1 MAQPWTGGAA
11 DTTIARL
18 NISANASYFL
28 MHHPAQW
35 ELVVENDTA
44 EWLPTFSTLYEI
56 AGVNGVQQIPQGGT
70 DSTLSRVHYMDQGY
84 TILPQELGYQT
95 RYPCRAGGY
104 YYTSI
109 WDTPKQVGS
118 KLFWSTDE
126 SGYNDWR
133 RQLLADGMI
142 QPPEPEIL
150 ELLVERHQKR
160 IERNISMQH
169 IPEIAK
175 RLDSMRLQLEQM
187 QQAADQLQTPP
198 PAAAKRRTARKAA
211 RSE

>member
-1 MAQPWTGGAA
+1 MNQPWTGNTPQSAA
-11 DTTIARL
+11 PRL
-18 NISANASYFL
+18 NISPNAPYYM

-35 ELVVENDTA
+35 ELVIEGDKA

-56 AGVNGVQQIPQGGT
+56 AGVNGVQSTPAGP
-70 DSTLSRVHYMDQGY
+70 DSTMARVNFMDKGY

-95 RYPCRAGGY
+95 RYPTKVGGY

-109 WDTPKQVGS
+109 WDQPKQVGT

-126 SGYNDWR
+126 AAYNEWR
-133 RQLLADGMI
+133 RDLLKNGTI

-150 ELLVERHQKR
+150 ELLVERHEKR

-175 RLDSMRLQLEQM
+175 RLDEMRDQLTAM
-187 QQAADQLQTPP
+187 QQASGAKAE
-198 PAAAKRRTARKAA
+198 PAPKKRRSKANV
-211 RSE
+211 

>member
-1 MAQPWTGGAA
+1 M
-11 DTTIARL
+11 
-18 NISANASYFL
+18 

-35 ELVVENDTA
+35 ELVIENDTA

-56 AGVNGVQQIPQGGT
+56 AGVNGVQSTPAGP
-70 DSTLSRVHYMDQGY
+70 DSTMARVHYMDQGY

-95 RYPCRAGGY
+95 RYPTRMGGY

-109 WDTPKQVGS
+109 WDKPKQVGS

-126 SGYNDWR
+126 KEYNQWR
-133 RQLLADGMI
+133 RDLLESG
-142 QPPEPEIL
+142 PEPEIL
-150 ELLVERHQKR
+150 ELLVERHEKR

-175 RLDSMRLQLEQM
+175 KLDAMRDQLTAM
-187 QQAADQLQTPP
+187 QQASGVTPE
-198 PAAAKRRTARKAA
+198 AAPKKRKAKTNA
-211 RSE
+211 